1 MLRSF
6 PTGGPVPD
14 LPLFRHY
21 IDGSFQPSRS
31 GQRAPV
37 RAPAT
42 GETYAE
48 VALGG
53 ASEVDAAAR
62 AAKAALR
69 GAWGSMSPDQ
79 RWDLL
84 ERVADGIEARF
95 DDFARA
101 ESRDTGKPLSLA
113 RAVDVP
119 RAPANFQNYAR
130 LARSVG
136 GDAWEQHLAGGGRA
150 LHYTRHRPV
159 GVVGVIVPWNLPLL
173 LLTWKVAPAL
183 AMGNTVVAKP
193 SEETPATAT
202 LLAEVFDRVG
212 VPPGVFN
219 VVHGAAQAGEAL
231 VSHAEVAAI
240 TFTGSTATGQ
250 RIQAASA
257 PGLRKLSFELGGK
270 NPSLVFADADF
281 DAALEGT
288 VRSVFT
294 NCGQVCLCSER
305 VYVEAPMYDRF
316 VEALVA
322 RAKALRPGL
331 PDDPTTQLGPLIS
344 EEHRRKVL
352 GAYERARAEGAQ
364 VLCGGGAPRLA
375 GPAAGGTFVEP
386 TVLAGLSDASDTNQ
400 HEIFGPVCHVAPFS
414 TEAEALQRAN
424 ETRYGLCA
432 AIWTRDLS
440 RAHRVAAGIEA
451 GIVWVNTWNLRELR
465 APFGGVKLSG
475 SGREGGLW
483 SLKFGTETQAVSIR
497 L

>member
-1 MLRSF
+1 M
-6 PTGGPVPD
+6 
-14 LPLFRHY
+14 FRHY
-21 IDGSFQPSRS
+21 IDGSFTPSRS

-37 RAPAT
+37 VAPAT
-42 GETYAE
+42 GQVYAE

-53 ASEVDAAAR
+53 APEIDAAAR
-62 AAKAALR
+62 AAKAALS
-69 GAWGSMSPDQ
+69 GPWASMSPEQ
-79 RWDLL
+79 RWALL
-84 ERVADGIEARF
+84 DRVADGIEARAQA
-95 DDFARA
+95 FAQA
-101 ESRDTGKPLSLA
+101 ESRDTGKPLSLS

-119 RAPANFQNYAR
+119 RAPANFRNYAR
-130 LARSVG
+130 LARGIG
-136 GDAWEQHLAGGGRA
+136 GDAWEQHLGEGARA

-202 LLAEVFDRVG
+202 LLAEVFAEVG

-219 VVHGAAQAGEAL
+219 VVHGAAAAGEAL
-231 VSHAEVAAI
+231 VTHPDVAAI

-270 NPSLVFADADF
+270 NPALIFDDADF
-281 DAALEGT
+281 DAAVDGT

-305 VYVEAPMYDRF
+305 VYVQASIYERF

-322 RAKALRPGL
+322 RARALRPGL
-331 PDDPTTQLGPLIS
+331 PEDPATQLGPLIS
-344 EEHRRKVL
+344 EAHRRKVL
-352 GAYERARAEGAQ
+352 GAYERARAEGAR
-364 VLCGGGAPRLA
+364 VLCGGGVPTLS

-386 TVLAGLSDASDTNQ
+386 TVIAGLSDASDTQ
-400 HEIFGPVCHVAPFS
+400 QQEIFGPVCHVAPFS

-424 ETRYGLCA
+424 DTRYGLCA
-432 AIWTRDLS
+432 AVWTRDLS
-440 RAHRVAAGIEA
+440 RAHRVAASIEA

-483 SLKFGTETQAVSIR
+483 SLKFGTETQAISIR